1 MCMNSLVWDFS
12 EYVTK
17 PTGLDLTTLGSSRM
31 KGGSMT
37 AILLHAIFITA
48 LSRAFGTTCWNQI
61 TNSPVDGGVV
71 PTSCNHSALME
82 NPKPGDLVQG
92 DALQVNS
99 FKDTKVEPFDRGAQQ
114 NEEPKFCHS
123 LSRRHQEVASM
134 VDTFAATYQSAYR

>member
-1 MCMNSLVWDFS
+1 MNSLVWDFS

-61 TNSPVDGGVV
+61 TTPPVDGGVV